1 MMSGGRGPPLALSKM
16 MNQTNSSPRGLA
28 TPKSP
33 KSLKSKGNNA
43 LARLSSP
50 SESNGNGGVNA
61 SSYHMIM
68 PIIGVQDAMIP
79 V

>member
-28 TPKSP
+28 TPKS
-33 KSLKSKGNNA
+33 LKGKGNNA